1 MLKLK
6 IFFFC
11 FFFLTVTK
19 FYSQTCLDLF
29 LKELEDAKNLP
40 EAKSLCYDEEAYL
53 KFWKEAKKYSKNHST
68 YWKAEYCYKQSSY
81 IGFKV
86 AWFNFEYANFLVD
99 CGRFEQAIELLKA
112 IPKTDPLYQ
121 NSCLKIAEIMI
132 WIGEYT
138 RSSNVLN
145 NVSSTPNT
153 QIDESKK
160 NLLRRCDSLMVPII
174 KQEFYYKLDNQ
185 PLSVWGHNVTFR
197 KVKSK
202 FINYQINYGNSFFLH
217 DVSTIQ
223 TRFNVQNTFLLN
235 PLKTSINLGFGGV
248 MYGTQNVNRIFLLGV
263 KTQLNPNIVNE
274 LKFESNVYDLTRGSV
289 SSILLIDQLSDNL
302 RYNRKSGFAFELFGS
317 FSKLNKDNTSQ
328 HSIYSW
334 FLSSYIAQGLIRPR
348 LGAFAMY
355 ANSSEVLFSPL
366 LTYDQII
373 NSGSADQIEGVFSTW
388 FTPNK
393 VKAVGGILD
402 FEYLPTK
409 KLKFNSTNTIG
420 IGSSNEPFLYLQ
432 GNKIELTT
440 YRIIFVPVDLKFN
453 TTYLLSRSI
462 EAKFN
467 YEYRITVFNKAH
479 SFSFSIAKRLR

>member
-1 MLKLK
+1 M
-6 IFFFC
+6 IC
-11 FFFLTVTK
+11 FSIVNK
-19 FYSQTCLDLF
+19 FYSQTCIDLF
-29 LKELEDAKNLP
+29 LIELDASKSLP
-40 EAKSLCYDEEAYL
+40 RVKPLCYDETAFW
-53 KFWKEAKKYSKNHST
+53 KFWKAGKKYSKNPST
-68 YWKAEYCYKQSSY
+68 FWKAEYCYKQSLY
-81 IGFKV
+81 FGFKD
-86 AWFNFEYANFLVD
+86 AWFNFEYANFLVAR
-99 CGRFEQAIELLKA
+99 GRFGQAIELFKA
-112 IPKTDPLYQ
+112 IPKTDALYK

-132 WIGEYT
+132 WTGAYKG
-138 RSSNVLN
+138 SSDLLN
-145 NVSSTPNT
+145 SLSSSPNT

-160 NLLRRCDSLMVPII
+160 NLLRTCDSLTAPLI

-185 PLSVWGHNVTFR
+185 PLSLWGHNISYR

-217 DVSTIQ
+217 DVSAIQ

-317 FSKLNKDNTSQ
+317 LSKLNKDNTSQ

-355 ANSSEVLFSPL
+355 ANSSQILFSSL

-373 NSGSADQIEGVFSTW
+373 NSGSTNQIEGVFSTW

-393 VKAVGGILD
+393 VKAVGSIID
-402 FEYLPTK
+402 FEYMPTR
-409 KLKFNSTNTIG
+409 KLKFTSTNTIG

-432 GNKIELTT
+432 GNEIELST

-479 SFSFSIAKRLR
+479 SFNFSIAKKLR